1 MVRLDR
7 TWDMPLPHKVG
18 AEEHEGVRRAGDV
31 SDSSIS
37 QTGIVYV
44 WVRALVFL
52 RVGRG

>member
-1 MVRLDR
+1 MVCHNR

-18 AEEHEGVRRAGDV
+18 AEEHEGVRRVRDV
-31 SDSSIS
+31 SDSSVS

-44 WVRALVFL
+44 WVQALVFL